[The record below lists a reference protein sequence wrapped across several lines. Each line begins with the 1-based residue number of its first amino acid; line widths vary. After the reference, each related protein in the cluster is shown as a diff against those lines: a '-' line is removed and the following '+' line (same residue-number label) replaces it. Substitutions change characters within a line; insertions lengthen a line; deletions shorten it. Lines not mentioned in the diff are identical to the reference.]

1 MWERPPVEAKARL
14 RGDLLSSPDGMER
27 EDMKPNALKEKW
39 RAGETVIGGW
49 CNLPSSFSA
58 EVMAHMGFDWLCVDT
73 QHGLIDY
80 TTAIPMLQAI
90 GTTDT
95 VPIVRVPVNE
105 QSIIGKYL
113 DAGAY
118 GIIVPLVNNA
128 EEAARAVAACRYPP
142 HGIRSAGPTRA

>member
-1 MWERPPVEAKARL
+1 MKAKGFR
-14 RGDLLSSPDGMER
+14 
-27 EDMKPNALKEKW
+27 EKW
-39 RAGETVIGGW
+39 SAGRKVIGGW

-95 VPIVRVPVNE
+95 VPIVRVPINE

-118 GIIVPLVNNA
+118 GIIIPLVNTRA
-128 EEAARAVAACRYPP
+128 EAERAVAACRYPP
-142 HGIRSAGPTRA
+142 IGIRSAGPTRANYSAGAHYVAEA